1 MRDGRISAFAIS
13 AFFIVIDLLFFTE
26 VSVLFSVRKLFSLV
40 MTSLRKM
47 RRLIHL
53 MLSMHQGKGEGH
65 PVVPQELQ
73 SLLLDQS
80 EEQELEEE
88 INMQK

>member
-1 MRDGRISAFAIS
+1 
-13 AFFIVIDLLFFTE
+13 
-26 VSVLFSVRKLFSLV
+26 
-40 MTSLRKM
+40 
-47 RRLIHL
+47 